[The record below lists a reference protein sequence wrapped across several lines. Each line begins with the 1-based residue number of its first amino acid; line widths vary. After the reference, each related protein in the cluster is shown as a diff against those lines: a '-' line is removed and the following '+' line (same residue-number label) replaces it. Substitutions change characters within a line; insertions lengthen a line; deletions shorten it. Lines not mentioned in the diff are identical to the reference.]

1 MTQPWWLE
9 IYMELTR
16 HRLGY
21 FRTTTAWGGVRPSLS
36 REPKVVEDGRGG
48 VSKVFGDYSKA
59 RLFCP
64 KQVTCQVQYQ
74 VKCQNI

>member
-1 MTQPWWLE
+1 MVVGNLYGINPAPPGLFP
-9 IYMELTR
+9 Y
-16 HRLGY
+16 HHCLG
-21 FRTTTAWGGVRPSLS
+21 GPPIIRPLS

-59 RLFCP
+59 RLFFP